1 MGEIQNKMSA
11 VALSLATSALL
22 LIESRKRINF
32 TTETFAHFKFAISDE
47 SSIVEPRSIEMMFG
61 SRNGVKRNP

>member
-1 MGEIQNKMSA
+1 MGEIPNKMSA

-47 SSIVEPRSIEMMFG
+47 SSTQILVSI
-61 SRNGVKRNP
+61 SNGLFFTICFL